1 MAHPKFPFAPRE
13 SGIPSTFLL
22 YEDDEEWAAPT
33 VNVGDD
39 FIDDQEGECVMT
51 FLGSRSFGARAGDL
65 CHLAGHTTINPRG
78 GTMRKKERKK
88 EMQWRGRK
96 RSGC

>member
-78 GTMRKKERKK
+78 ER
-88 EMQWRGRK
+88 
-96 RSGC
+96 